1 MEKIHEFLE
10 PPYPQLVEHARQL
23 YSLRS
28 NSIKVPKYSVTY
40 LSWKPAPGKCHQNC
54 EYWEKLY
61 PGDTAVYGWLCFDFS
76 ASGFSRFASHTIIR
90 IQSEYLV
97 DITPTNT
104 EELRP
109 FLEDFTLKSTYDQF
123 VLDLHTKH
131 NVTLLDHKI

>member
-28 NSIKVPKYSVTY
+28 NSRKVPKYSVTY

-76 ASGFSRFASHTIIR
+76 ASGFFRFASHTIIR
-90 IQSEYLV
+90 TQSEYLV

-109 FLEDFTLKSTYDQF
+109 FLEDFTLKSKYEQF
-123 VLDLHTKH
+123 VTDLHAKH
-131 NVTLLDHKI
+131 SVTLLDHKI